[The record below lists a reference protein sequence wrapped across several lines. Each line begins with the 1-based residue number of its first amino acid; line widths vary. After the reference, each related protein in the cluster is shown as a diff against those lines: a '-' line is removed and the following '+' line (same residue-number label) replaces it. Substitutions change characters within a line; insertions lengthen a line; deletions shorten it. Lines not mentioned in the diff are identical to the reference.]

1 MQSSNRFFDD
11 LAKMANGAVSV
22 ATGMRQ
28 EVEQMVRQQF
38 ERFLTDRDLV
48 TREEFEAVRVMA
60 EKARAENEALATRLA
75 ALEQAPK
82 PKPPAKPRA
91 AAKPQATAAK
101 KKAPSARR

>member
-75 ALEQAPK
+75 ALEQAAK
-82 PKPPAKPRA
+82 PKPPAKLRA

>member
-75 ALEQAPK
+75 ELEQAAK

>member
-1 MQSSNRFFDD
+1 
-11 LAKMANGAVSV
+11 MANGAVSV

-75 ALEQAPK
+75 ALEQAVK

>member
-75 ALEQAPK
+75 ALEQAAK
-82 PKPPAKPRA
+82 LKPPAKPRA